1 MASGVRAEE
10 IQRVAILGAGEM
22 GHGLAELFALR
33 GIEVGLRDIKQE
45 FLDRALE
52 RIGWS
57 LGKLQG
63 RGLLGSTEPAQVL
76 HRIHPTTDLGAALTG
91 VQLVLEA
98 VPEDLKLKQKVLAEA
113 DRGAPPGAVIA
124 SNTSGLRITTLAE
137 ATGRPD
143 RVVGMHFFNPPV
155 LMELVEVIRGEG
167 TSQDTFDLAMDLVRR
182 LGKTP
187 VACRR
192 DSPGFITSR
201 IIAHYLNEAARIH
214 QEEGVPRETIDA
226 AMRFRVGFPMG
237 PFELA
242 DQVGI
247 DLLTQA
253 SRAQGLP
260 VPKPFEEMMAQG
272 RLGRKVGKGFY
283 DYGEGRTP
291 LTPDMAGSFDPLRIL
306 APMVNE
312 AARLVEEGAASPEEI
327 DLAMRLG
334 TAFPLGPL
342 AQGDVWGLDRV
353 LAAVR
358 TSGRFEVSKLLEDK
372 VRKGETGRSAGRG
385 FYGYEVKELEAFE
398 TIRLELSG
406 DGRIATVVLNRPD
419 RLNTLTPQMVEEL
432 DRAQQ
437 KLRGSGD
444 ARCLVLRG
452 QGPRAFCAGADIT
465 AFMGADRAHK
475 VWAFTKRTQEVFSA
489 LEAFPLPTI
498 AAIDGYALGG
508 GCELALA
515 CDFRI
520 ASKRSTLGQT
530 EVGLGLIPG
539 AGGTQRL
546 VRIMGLGRAKEAVL
560 LAKRYPAA
568 EAQTLGLIHAAV
580 EDDKFEASVA
590 ELAGRLAKGPPIAL
604 RLAKQLL
611 NAAVSPGA
619 ETGLAMEALAFAL
632 VTSTEDVMEGLQ
644 AFLDKREPKFKGS

>member
-1 MASGVRAEE
+1 
-10 IQRVAILGAGEM
+10 
-22 GHGLAELFALR
+22 
-33 GIEVGLRDIKQE
+33 
-45 FLDRALE
+45 
-52 RIGWS
+52 
-57 LGKLQG
+57 
-63 RGLLGSTEPAQVL
+63 
-76 HRIHPTTDLGAALTG
+76 
-91 VQLVLEA
+91 
-98 VPEDLKLKQKVLAEA
+98 
-113 DRGAPPGAVIA
+113 
-124 SNTSGLRITTLAE
+124 
-137 ATGRPD
+137 
-143 RVVGMHFFNPPV
+143 
-155 LMELVEVIRGEG
+155 
-167 TSQDTFDLAMDLVRR
+167 
-182 LGKTP
+182 
-187 VACRR
+187 
-192 DSPGFITSR
+192 
-201 IIAHYLNEAARIH
+201 
-214 QEEGVPRETIDA
+214 
-226 AMRFRVGFPMG
+226 
-237 PFELA
+237 
-242 DQVGI
+242 
-247 DLLTQA
+247 
-253 SRAQGLP
+253 
-260 VPKPFEEMMAQG
+260 VPKPFEEMMAEG
-272 RLGRKVGKGFY
+272 RLGRKAGKGFY
-283 DYGEGRTP
+283 DYGEGRRTP
-291 LTPDMAGSFDPLRIL
+291 LTPAMAGSFDPLRIL

-342 AQGDVWGLDRV
+342 AQGDVWGLDQII
-353 LAAVR
+353 AALR
-358 TSGRFEVSKLLEDK
+358 ASGRFEVIRLLEDK
-372 VRKGETGRSAGRG
+372 VQKGETGKSAGRG

-398 TIRLELSG
+398 TIRLEMSG

-432 DRAQQ
+432 DRALG
-437 KLRGSGD
+437 KLRGSGE

-475 VWAFTKRTQEVFSA
+475 VWAFTRRPQEVFSA

-530 EVGLGLIPG
+530 ELGLGLIPG

-546 VRIMGLGRAKEAVL
+546 VRIIGLGRAKEAVF

-568 EAQTLGLIHAAV
+568 EAQGLGLIHAAV
-580 EDDKFEASVA
+580 EDDRFEASVA

-619 ETGLAMEALAFAL
+619 EAGLAMEALAFAM
-632 VTSTEDVMEGLQ
+632 VTSTEDVMEGFQ